1 VAQTVTPIIGLAL
14 GGGAARGWAH
24 IGVLRTLNEAGIVPE
39 IVTGASIGAL
49 VGGCEMAG
57 QLDALEKFALSLTR
71 RRVFTFLD
79 LAFGGGLIKGNRL
92 AELLE
97 KYVADIPIESLKRRF
112 VAIATELDTG
122 HEIWLRSGD
131 LANAMRASYAL
142 PGVFKPV
149 QHEGRLLVDG
159 ALVNPVPTSTCRALG
174 ARLVIAVNLNQDIFG
189 RGMAP
194 RHGHNGNGNGN
205 GNGTEAAPGTMAAL
219 KRQIFGHKESEPSLL
234 AVVVGAFNI
243 SMDRIARARLA
254 GDPPDITIA
263 PKVGH
268 IGLFDFERAEEMIG
282 LGRTAAELMLPQ
294 IQEMQSF
301 LA

>member
-1 VAQTVTPIIGLAL
+1 MAQPVTPTIGLAL

-24 IGVLRTLNEAGIVPE
+24 IGVLRALNEAGIVAD
-39 IVTGASIGAL
+39 IVSGASIGAL

-57 QLDALEKFALSLTR
+57 QLDALERFALTLTR

-149 QHEGRLLVDG
+149 EHEGRLLVDG

-174 ARLVIAVNLNQDIFG
+174 ARLVIAVNLNQDVFG

-194 RHGHNGNGNGN
+194 RNGNGNGN
-205 GNGTEAAPGTMAAL
+205 GSTKAQSTMMAL
-219 KRQIFGHKESEPSLL
+219 KQQIFGPKASEPSLL

-268 IGLFDFERAEEMIG
+268 IGLFDFERAEEMIA
-282 LGRTAAELMLPQ
+282 LGRAATEMMLPQ
-294 IQEMQSF
+294 IQEMKTL

>member
-1 VAQTVTPIIGLAL
+1 MAKPVTPTIGLAL

-24 IGVLRTLNEAGIVPE
+24 IGVMQALKEAGIFPDV
-39 IVTGASIGAL
+39 VAGASIGAF
-49 VGGCEMAG
+49 VGGCDIAG
-57 QLDALEKFALSLTR
+57 QLGALEKFALSLTR

-79 LAFGGGLIKGNRL
+79 LAFGGGLIRGNRL

-97 KYVADIPIESLKRRF
+97 THVADIKIENLKRRF

-149 QHEGRLLVDG
+149 EHEGRLLIDG
-159 ALVNPVPTSTCRALG
+159 ALVNPVPTSACRAYG

-194 RHGHNGNGNGN
+194 RNSRNGNGG
-205 GNGTEAAPGTMAAL
+205 EPAPTGTMAAL
-219 KRQIFGHKESEPSLL
+219 KQQIFGAKESDPSLL
-234 AVVVGAFNI
+234 AVLVGAFNI

-268 IGLFDFERAEEMIG
+268 IGLFDFERAEEMIA
-282 LGRTAAELMLPQ
+282 LGREATEQMLPQ
-294 IQEMQSF
+294 FHEMQT
-301 LA
+301 LLG